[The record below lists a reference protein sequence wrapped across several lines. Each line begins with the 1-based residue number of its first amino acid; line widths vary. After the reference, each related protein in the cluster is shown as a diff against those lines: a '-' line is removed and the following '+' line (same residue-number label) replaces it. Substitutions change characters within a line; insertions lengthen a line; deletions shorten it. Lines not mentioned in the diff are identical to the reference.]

1 VAVDNAAEAP
11 RRSLA
16 GKKAIVTGAGR
27 GLGRGIARGL
37 AVAGAAVA
45 ILEMDPAGGAEA
57 RDELTSLGVATLSI
71 VTDVSDSAQVDTAFD
86 EVAAA
91 FGRLDILVNNA
102 GISRTGP
109 DTDEVTDKDWADSI
123 GVMQSGVFYCMRA
136 AAKLMIP
143 QRSGSIVNISSL
155 RGFSPRPGRM
165 TYSAAKAA
173 VLMMTQIAAGE
184 WGCHGV
190 RVNSIAPGFMKTPM
204 HDADVARG
212 TFDEESLLAA
222 IPLGRLGAPDDL
234 ARLVTFLCSDDASY
248 ITGTCIVIDGGLST
262 IPSA

>member
-1 VAVDNAAEAP
+1 VP
-11 RRSLA
+11 HGPLA
-16 GKKAIVTGAGR
+16 GKKAIVTGAGT

-37 AVAGAAVA
+37 ALAGADVA
-45 ILEMDPAGGAEA
+45 IVEADPARGSDA
-57 RDELTSLGVATLSI
+57 RDELNSLGVAALSTT
-71 VTDVSDSAQVDTAFD
+71 TDVSDSAQVDAAFN
-86 EVAAA
+86 EVASA

-102 GISRTGP
+102 GISRAGP
-109 DTDEVTDKDWADSI
+109 ETDQVTDKDWADSI

-143 QRSGSIVNISSL
+143 QRSGSIINISSL

-165 TYSAAKAA
+165 TYAAAKAA

-184 WGCHGV
+184 WGRHGV

-212 TFDEESLLAA
+212 TFDEASLLAA
-222 IPLGRLGAPDDL
+222 IPLGRLGMPDDL
-234 ARLVTFLCSDDASY
+234 ARLVTFLCSEDAAY
-248 ITGTCIVIDGGLST
+248 ITGSCIVIDGGLST